1 MTGLLAI
8 EHGRLGARILV
19 TPTAVA
25 VEDYREGLVA
35 GKRYR
40 RITLLRSALM
50 VSANDSAVT
59 LALDAG
65 NGSLARF
72 YGLMNARARMLGMT
86 RTTYASP
93 SGLDDVR
100 NLSTAFDQAILARV
114 AMQNPTFSAI
124 VGTAR
129 YVTRWAA
136 PTYAKE
142 WINHNKMLSS
152 APGTYGV
159 KTGWTTRAGGCLI
172 IAQRRGGRSVIGVV
186 LDSKSIW
193 SDMTTLLDAAFA
205 S

>member
-1 MTGLLAI
+1 
-8 EHGRLGARILV
+8 
-19 TPTAVA
+19 
-25 VEDYREGLVA
+25 
-35 GKRYR
+35 
-40 RITLLRSALM
+40 
-50 VSANDSAVT
+50 
-59 LALDAG
+59 
-65 NGSLARF
+65 
-72 YGLMNARARMLGMT
+72 MT
-86 RTTYASP
+86 RTTYASA

-100 NLSTAFDQAILARV
+100 NLSTALDQALLART
-114 AMQNPTFSAI
+114 ALQNRTFASI

-142 WINHNKMLSS
+142 WINHNRMLSS

-186 LDSKSIW
+186 LDSKNIW
-193 SDMTTLLDAAFA
+193 SDMTILLDAAFA